1 MRHGDSISGN
11 YLYICGMKNM
21 ENDFKTKKEKVVNE
35 ILTTAGLD
43 DTDFTSEK
51 RLVTLIQALVKSAS
65 EYAFD
70 RGYDSG
76 YVAALNE
83 TINTKDE

>member
-1 MRHGDSISGN
+1 MRHGDNISGN

-21 ENDFKTKKEKVVNE
+21 DNNFQTKKDKVVSE
-35 ILTTAGLD
+35 ILATTGLD
-43 DTDFTSEK
+43 EKDFTSEK

-83 TINTKDE
+83 AINTKDE